1 MNHTSDTSED
11 LKAVDRLVGEAA
23 DWLVDLQ
30 EADGHL
36 VFELEADAT
45 IPAEYILLNHF
56 LGEPNDKL
64 ERKIAVYLR
73 RIQNDEGGWPLFHE
87 GDTDISASVKAYF
100 ALKIVGDDPE
110 APHMVKARQLILGM
124 GGAAK
129 SNVFTRI
136 MLAQFEQIPW
146 RGIPFIPIEVILLP
160 EWFPFHMDKVSYW
173 SRTVMMPLLVL
184 YALHAKARHPRKVHI
199 RELFVT
205 PPEKEKRYNV
215 NPTGHWVGEALLVA
229 DKYARRM
236 SFLIPKS
243 WKRKA
248 IDKAMTFI
256 RERINGENGLGAIFP
271 AMANSVMAMDALGY
285 QRDHPDYVVARKSID
300 NLLVCK
306 ETETYCQPCV
316 SPVWD
321 TSLAAH
327 ALMEAG
333 RDEAAHAA
341 LDWLQ
346 GRQVLHVNGDWTARR
361 PDVRPGGWAFQYW
374 NDYYPD
380 VDDTAVVG
388 MALDRQGDPKYIE
401 NIDRAVEWIVG
412 MQSSNGGWGAFDA
425 ENEHYFLN
433 HIPFADHGALL
444 DPPTE
449 DVTARCLG
457 FLAQVGYGKD
467 HPAVQAALDYL
478 YREQLDDG
486 SWFGRWGSNYI
497 YGTWSVLNALN
508 GVGEDMDSEAVR
520 RAVDWL
526 KSRQQADG
534 GWGESCSSYYD
545 AREAEDSVPTPSH
558 TSWALLGLMAA
569 GEVNSEAVRRGI
581 RWLSQAPRDGGK
593 WHEELYNAP
602 GFPRVFYLHY
612 HGYSAYFPLWA
623 LARYRNLVSGNAHRP
638 LYGM

>member
-1 MNHTSDTSED
+1 MEHKVKSPG
-11 LKAVDRLVGEAA
+11 KAATVNQVIDEAA
-23 DWLVDLQ
+23 AWLEALQ
-30 EADGHL
+30 ETDGHL

-45 IPAEYILLNHF
+45 IPAEYIFLNHF
-56 LGEPNDKL
+56 LGEPNPEL
-64 ERKIAVYLR
+64 EEKIAVYLR
-73 RIQNDEGGWPLFHE
+73 RIQNAEGGWPLFHE
-87 GDTDISASVKAYF
+87 GDTDISASIKAYF
-100 ALKIVGDDPE
+100 ALKIVGDDPD
-110 APHMVKARQLILGM
+110 APHMRRARELILSL
-124 GGAAK
+124 GGAARA
-129 SNVFTRI
+129 NVFTRI

-160 EWFPFHMDKVSYW
+160 ESFPFHMNKVSYW
-173 SRTVMMPLLVL
+173 SRTVMMPLLIL

-199 RELFVT
+199 RELFVV
-205 PPEKEKRYNV
+205 PPEKEKNYNV
-215 NPTGHWVGEALLVA
+215 NPTGHWVGEVLLVA

-248 IDKAMTFI
+248 IDRAMTFI

-285 QRDHPDYVVARKSID
+285 PRDHPDYVVARKSID
-300 NLLVCK
+300 NLLVRRAD
-306 ETETYCQPCV
+306 ETYCQPCV

-321 TSLAAH
+321 TALAAH

-333 RDEAAHAA
+333 RHESAKRG
-341 LDWLQ
+341 LEWLQ
-346 GRQVLHVNGDWTARR
+346 GRQILHVNGDWVARR
-361 PDVRPGGWAFQYW
+361 PDLRPGGWAFQYW

-388 MALDRQGDPKYIE
+388 MALDRDGDPKYRE
-401 NIDRAVEWIVG
+401 NIARAEEWILG

-457 FLAQVGYGKD
+457 FLAQLGHRRD
-467 HPAVQAALDYL
+467 HPNVKAACDFLI
-478 YREQLDDG
+478 RSQLEDG
-486 SWFGRWGSNYI
+486 SWFGRWGANYI

-508 GVGEDMDSEAVR
+508 VVGEDMTAEPVQKAVH
-520 RAVDWL
+520 WL

-534 GWGESCSSYYD
+534 GWGESCSSYYPG
-545 AREAEDSVPTPSH
+545 REAEDTVSTPSH

-569 GEVNSEAVRRGI
+569 GETDSDAVRRGI
-581 RWLSQAPRDGGK
+581 DWLLKAPREGGK
-593 WHEELYNAP
+593 WAEELYNAP

-623 LARYRNLVSGNAHRP
+623 LARYRNLSSGNATRP